1 MANDAEPQQ
10 EKMGHRD
17 WLALLILVF
26 SILGVLALAI
36 TIVVRVGDAQMV
48 MTATLPLLGS
58 WVGTILAFYFSKDNF
73 AAATRS
79 VTEMSRTITAQEK
92 LQATLAKDKMIPR
105 ARMFSIPVTS
115 GQTLKEI
122 LTKLT
127 EQKIGFRI
135 PFLEQQD
142 FPKYVIHRSV
152 IDQFLVQRALNPT
165 SPPIALE
172 DLTLEDLISDPE
184 WQEKIERSIDTVR
197 EDATLADVKVLME
210 KNPHC
215 QDVFVTKGG
224 GRNEPVLG
232 WITNAIVEENT
243 KL

>member
-1 MANDAEPQQ
+1 MADGPEQ
-10 EKMGHRD
+10 EKLGSRD
-17 WLALLILVF
+17 KLAQWLLIF
-26 SILGVLALAI
+26 SLASVTALSVTIIVKDGNANTVL
-36 TIVVRVGDAQMV
+36 
-48 MTATLPLLGS
+48 TAVLPLLGS
-58 WVGTILAFYFSKDNF
+58 WVGTVLAFYFSKENF

-79 VTEMSRTITAQEK
+79 VTEMSRTITGQEK
-92 LQATLAKDKMIPR
+92 LQATLARDKMIPR
-105 ARMFSIPVTS
+105 AKMFSIPVTS

-152 IDQFLVQRALNPT
+152 IDQFLAQRALNPT

-184 WQEKIERSIDTVR
+184 WQEKIERSVDTVR
-197 EDATLADVKVLME
+197 EDATLADVKALME